1 MPAFTQAVTHGGT
14 VQRSDVLASLRA
26 TELVSSKPVLPA
38 EIIST
43 ILDFLSVPD
52 LLRFARVSKRM
63 KEMVYDDTRWVQ
75 MLQSMDCW
83 NETEARKRF
92 EEAMRRK
99 YEAQKAKHEEET
111 KSKAAAGLTGPTI
124 GAPNSVDGVR
134 KASVT
139 LFDASEEEQ
148 RQKEWTE
155 SDTVTKARNGS
166 VTAGMDAMN
175 LAPSAAIGD
184 LTSPRPAITLLTVL
198 KAVRSIRGFAR
209 QEFGKVYGALAPLY
223 FDLARSRNHTDPAVF
238 RIYREPEHQAQ
249 MLAQLKVFAKSDM
262 YQGWQYREEKLN
274 AMMGIFENAVLR
286 EFEQA
291 YEVGDID
298 GKMRRYAHVLVI
310 LNGGQAG
317 VDLFIHKHPIMFE
330 KVKLGNPMDC
340 INQAP
345 SGSIALEPSHGFF
358 SRLSAAINEQSSIID
373 RVFPRT
379 VNVFLPFLERMGEDV
394 ISEYVT
400 PLFDEA
406 HERSIESYLKAVAG
420 VFEQCF
426 RFGRS
431 LNPSMGSGN
440 LFREDVNR
448 TLARVFEPHVDLFLQ
463 EELDFFKKKSDAEV
477 SSWER
482 KIYDQDAATESFF
495 MSNINRQADK
505 RDFLS
510 SFKKVVMMPVNA
522 LPTIPISSPFATNKP
537 ATLAPPNT
545 NGASLEVPSG
555 ASSQVPTRSATP
567 TLDGIPAPPSLP
579 GTRPP
584 SPAPAPTT
592 ELAAKAAIMNTKLK
606 GIRSLFS
613 IEVALNLVHTAK
625 SSIERVALFAGLG
638 GQTGEEAKEQCQM
651 IFVFLLQTLGSRHI
665 KIGFDKAVDH
675 LSIYNPREVGEHDQL
690 GVAPLVMFL
699 ELVNVGDLILQ
710 MVDVF
715 YEQEL
720 VAKKL
725 TDRNDFLDPSVKEK
739 KRFEQM
745 LDERVA
751 AGLNKGIDALMAEVD
766 YICATTQKPSDFNPE
781 ISGDPSNLNFD
792 IGPSQTAKQ
801 VVEIVSSHTKMLVGS
816 TDKHMLDVF
825 NQEVGVRLFTAL
837 CKHLKRQRVSV
848 NGSIRLIS
856 DMNHYFV
863 YIETLRNQELLL
875 YFKALRE
882 LAQIYLI
889 GPSDAKDMA
898 TIIADG
904 DRFHGIFRAEE
915 VYEFAER
922 RTDWYQVKRNVE
934 RAMYGIG
941 CWVM

>member
-1 MPAFTQAVTHGGT
+1 MPAFTRATAHSGAT
-14 VQRSDVLASLRA
+14 QRSGVLASLRT
-26 TELVSSKPVLPA
+26 TELVISKPILPA

-52 LLRFARVSKRM
+52 LLRFARVSRRM

-75 MLQSMDCW
+75 MLQSMGCW
-83 NETEARKRF
+83 SETEARKRF

-99 YEAQKAKHEEET
+99 HEAQKAKHEEEARG
-111 KSKAAAGLTGPTI
+111 KAAGLTSSSNRV
-124 GAPNSVDGVR
+124 PNSADGIR
-134 KASVT
+134 KTSVT
-139 LFDASEEEQ
+139 LFDASDEEQ
-148 RQKEWTE
+148 RQ
-155 SDTVTKARNGS
+155 NGS
-166 VTAGMDAMN
+166 VGMKIRNSDGIDV
-175 LAPSAAIGD
+175 LKPSPGIVIGD
-184 LTSPRPAITLLTVL
+184 LMSSTSTVASLTIL
-198 KAVRSIRGFAR
+198 KSVRSIRGFAR
-209 QEFGKVYGALAPLY
+209 HEFGRIYGALAPLY
-223 FDLARSRNHTDPAVF
+223 FDLARSRNHTDPAIF

-249 MLAQLKVFAKSDM
+249 MLAQLTVFARSDM
-262 YQGWQYREEKLN
+262 YQGWHYREEKLN
-274 AMMGIFENAVLR
+274 SMVGIFENAVLR

-291 YEVGDID
+291 YEAGDID

-310 LNGGQAG
+310 LNGGQEG

-330 KVKLGNPMDC
+330 KEKLGNSMDC
-340 INQAP
+340 INQAA
-345 SGSIALEPSHGFF
+345 SGSISLEPSHEFF

-373 RVFPRT
+373 RVFPQT
-379 VNVFLPFLERMGEDV
+379 INVFLPFLERIGEDV

-406 HERSIESYLKAVAG
+406 HERNVESYLKAIAG
-420 VFEQCF
+420 IFEQCL

-431 LNPSMGSGN
+431 LKPAMGSGD
-440 LFREDVNR
+440 LFHEDVNR
-448 TLARVFEPHVDLFLQ
+448 ILARVFEPHVDLFLQ
-463 EELDFFKKKSDAEV
+463 EELYFFKKKSDAEV

-495 MSNINRQADK
+495 MANINRQADK

-522 LPTIPISSPFATNKP
+522 LPTIPLPSPFTVSKP
-537 ATLAPPNT
+537 AAPTPST
-545 NGASLEVPSG
+545 TGGASLEVPSG
-555 ASSQVPTRSATP
+555 ALSQVPTRSATP
-567 TLDGIPAPPSLP
+567 ALDGPSAPES
-579 GTRPP
+579 RPP
-584 SPAPAPTT
+584 SPGPAPTT
-592 ELAAKAAIMNTKLK
+592 ELAAKAAIMSTKLK

-651 IFVFLLQTLGSRHI
+651 IFVLLLQTLGSRHI
-665 KIGFDKAVDH
+665 KTGFDKAVDH
-675 LSIYNPREVGEHDQL
+675 LSGYNPREASEHDQL

-715 YEQEL
+715 YEQEM

-725 TDRNDFLDPSVKEK
+725 TDRNDFLDPSSKEK

-745 LDERVA
+745 LDDRVA

-766 YICATTQKPSDFNPE
+766 YICSTTQKPTDFNPGV
-781 ISGDPSNLNFD
+781 SGSPNNQNHD

-801 VVEIVSSHTKMLVGS
+801 IVEVVSSHTKMLVGS
-816 TDKHMLDVF
+816 TDKHVLDVF
-825 NQEVGVRLFTAL
+825 NQEVGLRLFTVL
-837 CKHLKRQRVSV
+837 CKHLKRQRISV
-848 NGSIRLIS
+848 DGSITLIS

-863 YIETLRNQELLL
+863 YIETLRNQNLLL

-922 RTDWYQVKRNVE
+922 RTDWYQVKRDVE

-941 CWVM
+941 CGVM